1 MTKLLRVLII
11 ALITIT
17 LSAQNSKSTALA
29 FNENTNAGILKFD
42 TETIDYGTIAQN
54 TDGKRTFKFKN
65 TGNAPIIISK
75 VKASCGCTVAT
86 KPNHPIMP
94 GETAEIGVKYATN
107 RIGAFSKSITITS
120 NAKESIK
127 VVRIKGKILKGTSS
141 LEKPKSLVSLN

>member
-1 MTKLLRVLII
+1 MTKLLRVLIV
-11 ALITIT
+11 ALITIA
-17 LSAQNSKSTALA
+17 LSAQNTKSTALA
-29 FNENTNAGILKFD
+29 LNENTNAGILEFD
-42 TETIDYGTIAQN
+42 TEIIDYGTIAQN

-86 KPNHPIMP
+86 KPNQPIMP

-120 NAKESIK
+120 NAKEPIK
-127 VVRIKGKILKGTSS
+127 VVRIKGKILKGTTS